1 MRVHLAKREIIAR
14 EFGGDDEACVFEVGC
29 SGLIGGL
36 RGFDAAAPAAEK
48 IRRRRSIAIALTLGF
63 MVLAF
68 YVATF
73 VRLGGNVVNGIG

>member
-1 MRVHLAKREIIAR
+1 LREAVLTNDPKFPQR
-14 EFGGDDEACVFEVGC
+14 LD
-29 SGLIGGL
+29 
-36 RGFDAAAPAAEK
+36 PAAEK

-73 VRLGGNVVNGIG
+73 VHLGGNVAKGVM

>member
-1 MRVHLAKREIIAR
+1 MEHGKDQRPDL
-14 EFGGDDEACVFEVGC
+14 
-29 SGLIGGL
+29 
-36 RGFDAAAPAAEK
+36 AAER

-73 VRLGGNVVNGIG
+73 VRLGGNVANGVL

>member
-1 MRVHLAKREIIAR
+1 VTDEPRFPEPLDAR
-14 EFGGDDEACVFEVGC
+14 
-29 SGLIGGL
+29 
-36 RGFDAAAPAAEK
+36 AEK
-48 IRRRRSIAIALTLGF
+48 IRRRRSIAIGLALGF